1 MFTFLIFFLK
11 NKSSQKYEK
20 KDETK
25 MQADDW
31 NVRWVN
37 NYGKKKKNAI
47 IRCKAAS
54 ERKELDGY
62 YLRHIFSVENSVVL

>member
-1 MFTFLIFFLK
+1 
-11 NKSSQKYEK
+11 
-20 KDETK
+20 

-31 NVRWVN
+31 NIRWVT

-47 IRCKAAS
+47 IGCKAAS